1 MTDVVSHY
9 EQVLAEHYTWMF
21 GSFEEKVA
29 EQQTLFEHWG
39 IGTQR
44 AKSALD
50 LGCGSGFQS
59 VALAKLPTRLPPG
72 WKNINSSSHRDGRD
86 DAASCR
92 NRSGVFAH
100 PSPDDDCIVLDNTI
114 AVKETKN
121 DTITCIQ

>member
-44 AKSALD
+44 EKSALD

-59 VALAKLPTRLPPG
+59 VALAKLGWSKLHRL
-72 WKNINSSSHRDGRD
+72 S
-86 DAASCR
+86 
-92 NRSGVFAH
+92 
-100 PSPDDDCIVLDNTI
+100 
-114 AVKETKN
+114 ETLA
-121 DTITCIQ
+121 